1 MQTHN
6 NNSERRSAKRHNVL
20 LSVETDKGAGV
31 TRDFSLSGLYLMT
44 KSRLALGDTLRLR
57 VALPDPEQANVHWFA
72 CSGQVVRVQDEG
84 DAVGLGIAIH
94 EEGLLPLHAA

>member
-1 MQTHN
+1 MKTDSQQP
-6 NNSERRSAKRHNVL
+6 ERRSAMRHRVL
-20 LSVETDKGAGV
+20 LSVETDRGTGV

-44 KSRLALGDTLRLR
+44 KSRLCPGEKVCLR
-57 VALPDPEQANVHWFA
+57 VALPDPDRADVHWFA
-72 CSGQVVRVQDEG
+72 CSGSVVRVQDEG